1 MSLQKQMVISTKN
14 HSKFDVRLEEYNSAF
29 EVAEDCKTRKIT
41 NSGFENVRYSSEYGG
56 EDSWNG
62 CASYDEALD
71 LLKNGY
77 IKQVEKIKQE
87 IAKTVHGQ
95 SKRIKFDN
103 DIVGYAPIVPL
114 AILGVPNSM
123 INSTMKPIK
132 AKVLDVY
139 YDMTCSCGTDSK
151 DIINVG
157 IEFLK
162 TIASM
167 EMQGYRIKLTAIQSY
182 TNSSYA
188 TILKVNLK
196 SANQP
201 LDLKRVSF
209 PTMHTAFFRVI
220 GFDWYSKTPHGK
232 YLCGYGHNI
241 KQEFEDEEEFA
252 DLKTKLFGNNIVYVA
267 AKVLTRL
274 PKDKIAEEIRRIV
287 DNECKIN
294 NA

>member
-1 MSLQKQMVISTKN
+1 MSLQKQMIVSTKN
-14 HSKFDVRLEEYNSAF
+14 HSRFDVRLEEYNSAF

-41 NSGFENVRYSSEYGG
+41 SSNFRDVRYSDDYGG
-56 EDSWNG
+56 EGSWNG

-87 IAKTVHGQ
+87 ITKTVHGQ

-151 DIINVG
+151 DIIYVG

-220 GFDWYSKTPHGK
+220 GFDWYSKTPHGV
-232 YLCGYGHNI
+232 YLNGYGHNI
-241 KQEFEDEEEFA
+241 KQEFEDEEEFT
-252 DLKTKLFGNNIVYVA
+252 DLRTKLFGNNIVYVA

-274 PKDKIAEEIRRIV
+274 PKNKIAEKIRRIIN
-287 DNECKIN
+287 DECKIN